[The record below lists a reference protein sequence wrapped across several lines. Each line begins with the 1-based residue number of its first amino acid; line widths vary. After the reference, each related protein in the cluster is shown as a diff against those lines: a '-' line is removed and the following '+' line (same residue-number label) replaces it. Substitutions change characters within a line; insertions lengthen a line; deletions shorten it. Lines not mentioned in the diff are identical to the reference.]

1 MVFNKYME
9 KQRFKIRITTF
20 QIIIYAFA
28 ITILV
33 GSALL
38 SLPVSTKDGS
48 SASFSDALFTSTSAV
63 CVTGLVVKD
72 TWNYW
77 SLFGRTIILLLIQI
91 GGLGIVTVALLIFM
105 LSGKKISLTQRLIMK
120 DAISADRVGGILNL
134 TSFILK
140 LTITFEVLGSL
151 ILYSVF
157 SKEYGAVNG
166 LGYAVFHSV
175 SAFCNA
181 GFDLMGSYGDFSS
194 LCPYKDNTVV
204 NLIIMLL
211 IVCGGLGFITWKDI
225 SVNKWK
231 WHRYS
236 LQSRAVL
243 FMTLLLILV
252 PAVFFY
258 FTEFVSLPVHE
269 RFLSSFFQS
278 VTTRTAGFNTQDLNN
293 LNDNGKMVMIILM
306 LIGGAPGST
315 AGGMKITTIIVLV
328 ASAFSTFRDRDTT
341 SLFRRTIKNEI
352 IRKAAALFFMYSVLF
367 ISAAMII
374 SQTEKLPILT
384 CLFEAAS
391 AIGTVGLT
399 LGITPELSLLSRS
412 ILIFLMFFGRVGG
425 LTIVF
430 AAITFKPAHGEYPPE
445 DISVG

>member
-1 MVFNKYME
+1 MEFNKYVGN
-9 KQRFKIRITTF
+9 QRMKIKITTF

-28 ITILV
+28 LTIFI

-38 SLPVSTKDGS
+38 ILPISTKDGS
-48 SASFSDALFTSTSAV
+48 GASFYDALFTSTSAV
-63 CVTGLVVKD
+63 CVTGLVVRD

-77 SLFGRTIILLLIQI
+77 SLFGRTVILLLIQI

-105 LSGKKISLTQRLIMK
+105 LSGRKISLTQRLIMK
-120 DAISADRVGGILNL
+120 DAISADRVGGILKL

-140 LTITFEVLGSL
+140 LTLGFEAMGSL
-151 ILYSVF
+151 ILYPFF
-157 SKEYGAVNG
+157 SKEYGTVDG
-166 LGYAVFHSV
+166 LGFAVFHSV

-181 GFDLMGSYGDFSS
+181 GFDLMGFHGDFSS
-194 LCPYKDNTVV
+194 LVPYKDNTIV
-204 NLIIMLL
+204 NLTIMLL
-211 IVCGGLGFITWKDI
+211 IICGGLGFVTWKDI

-231 WHRYS
+231 WHQYS

-243 FMTLLLILV
+243 FMTLVLILV
-252 PAVFFY
+252 PAVYLY
-258 FTEFVSLPVHE
+258 FADFRSLPIHE
-269 RFLSSFFQS
+269 RLLSSFFQS
-278 VTTRTAGFNTQDLNN
+278 VTTRTAGFNTQDLND
-293 LNDNGKMVMIILM
+293 LNDNGKMIMILLM

-328 ASAFSTFRDRDTT
+328 ASAFSTFRDSDST

-352 IRKAAALFFMYSVLF
+352 IKKAAALFFMYSVLF

-374 SQTEKLPILT
+374 SQTEGLPLLT
-384 CLFEAAS
+384 CLFETAS
-391 AIGTVGLT
+391 AIGTVGLS
-399 LGITPELSLLSRS
+399 LGITPGLSLVSRS

-430 AAITFKPAHGEYPPE
+430 AAITYKPVHGGYPSE
-445 DISVG
+445 DISIG

>member
-9 KQRFKIRITTF
+9 NQRFKIKITTF

-293 LNDNGKMVMIILM
+293 LNDNGKMVIIILM

-384 CLFEAAS
+384 CLFETAS

>member
-1 MVFNKYME
+1 MGN
-9 KQRFKIRITTF
+9 RRIKIKITTF

-28 ITILV
+28 LTILM
-33 GSALL
+33 GSVLL
-38 SLPVSTKDGS
+38 SLPISTNDGYG
-48 SASFSDALFTSTSAV
+48 ASFFDALFTSTSAV

-77 SLFGRTIILLLIQI
+77 SLFGRTVILLLIQI

-105 LSGKKISLTQRLIMK
+105 LSGRKISLTQRLIMK
-120 DAISADRVGGILNL
+120 DAISADRVGGILKL

-140 LTITFEVLGSL
+140 LTLVFEILGSL

-157 SKEYGAVNG
+157 SEIYGTVNG

-204 NLIIMLL
+204 NLTIMSL
-211 IVCGGLGFITWKDI
+211 IVCGGLGFITWKEI
-225 SVNKWK
+225 SVNLWK

-236 LQSRAVL
+236 LQSRSVL
-243 FMTLLLILV
+243 FMTLFLIFV
-252 PAVFFY
+252 PAVYFY
-258 FTEFVSLPVHE
+258 FIEFGSLPMRE
-269 RFLSSFFQS
+269 RLLSSFFHS
-278 VTTRTAGFNTQDLNN
+278 ITTRTAGFNTQDLTK
-293 LNDNGKMVMIILM
+293 LNDNGKMIMIILM
-306 LIGGAPGST
+306 LTGGAPGST
-315 AGGMKITTIIVLV
+315 AGGMKVTTIIVLV
-328 ASAFSTFRDRDTT
+328 ASAISTFRDNDNT

-352 IRKAAALFFMYSVLF
+352 IKKAAALFFMYSALSV
-367 ISAAMII
+367 SAAMII

-384 CLFEAAS
+384 CLFETAS

-399 LGITPELSLLSRS
+399 LGVTPTLSLLSGS

-430 AAITFKPAHGEYPPE
+430 AAITYRPALGEYPSE

>member
-1 MVFNKYME
+1 ME
-9 KQRFKIRITTF
+9 NQRFKIRITTF

-77 SLFGRTIILLLIQI
+77 SLFGRTVILLLIQI

-105 LSGKKISLTQRLIMK
+105 LSGKKISLTQRMIMK
-120 DAISADRVGGILNL
+120 DAISADRVGGILKL

-140 LTITFEVLGSL
+140 LTVAFEVLGSL

-225 SVNKWK
+225 GVNKWK

-236 LQSRAVL
+236 LQSRSVI

-258 FTEFVSLPVHE
+258 FTEFGSLPIHE

-293 LNDNGKMVMIILM
+293 LNDNGKMIMILLM

-341 SLFRRTIKNEI
+341 SLFRRAIKNEI
-352 IRKAAALFFMYSVLF
+352 IKKAAALFFMYSVLF

-384 CLFEAAS
+384 CLFETAS

-399 LGITPELSLLSRS
+399 LGITPTLSTLSKS
-412 ILIFLMFFGRVGG
+412 ILIILMFFGRVGG
-425 LTIVF
+425 LTLSFAVLTDRKVF
-430 AAITFKPAHGEYPPE
+430 SGRYPE
-445 DISVG
+445 GSLAVG

>member
-1 MVFNKYME
+1 ME
-9 KQRFKIRITTF
+9 SQHIKIRITTF

-28 ITILV
+28 LTILV

-48 SASFSDALFTSTSAV
+48 GASFSDALFTSASAV

-77 SLFGRTIILLLIQI
+77 SLFGRTVILLLIQI

-105 LSGKKISLTQRLIMK
+105 LSGKKVSLTQRLIMK
-120 DAISADRVGGILNL
+120 DAISSDRVGGILKL

-140 LTITFEVLGSL
+140 LTLFFEALGSL

-157 SKEYGAVNG
+157 SKEYGTVNG

-204 NLIIMLL
+204 NLIIILL
-211 IVCGGLGFITWKDI
+211 IVCGGLGFITWKEIGD
-225 SVNKWK
+225 NKWK
-231 WHRYS
+231 WHMYS
-236 LQSRAVL
+236 LQSRSVI

-258 FTEFVSLPVHE
+258 FIEFASLPIHE
-269 RFLSSFFQS
+269 RLLSSFFQS

-293 LNDNGKMVMIILM
+293 LNDNGKMIMILLM

-328 ASAFSTFRDRDTT
+328 ASAFSTFRDRDST

-384 CLFEAAS
+384 CLFETAS

-430 AAITFKPAHGEYPPE
+430 AAITFKPTHGEYPPE
-445 DISVG
+445 NISVG

>member
-1 MVFNKYME
+1 ME
-9 KQRFKIRITTF
+9 NQRFKIRITTF

-293 LNDNGKMVMIILM
+293 LNDNGKMIMILLM

-341 SLFRRTIKNEI
+341 SLLRRTIKNEI
-352 IRKAAALFFMYSVLF
+352 IKKAAALFFMYSVLF

-384 CLFEAAS
+384 CLFETAS

-399 LGITPELSLLSRS
+399 LGITPELSFLSRS

-425 LTIVF
+425 LTIIF
-430 AAITFKPAHGEYPPE
+430 AAITYKPVHVEYPPE

>member
-1 MVFNKYME
+1 MGNH
-9 KQRFKIRITTF
+9 RIKIRITTF
-20 QIIIYAFA
+20 QIIIFAFA
-28 ITILV
+28 LTIFA

-38 SLPVSTKDGS
+38 SLPVSTNDGTG
-48 SASFSDALFTSTSAV
+48 ASFSDALFTSTSAV

-77 SLFGRTIILLLIQI
+77 SLFGRTVILLLIQI

-105 LSGKKISLTQRLIMK
+105 LSGRKISLTQRLTMK
-120 DAISADRVGGILNL
+120 DAISADRVGGILKL

-140 LTITFEVLGSL
+140 LTLVFETLGSL
-151 ILYSVF
+151 VLYPVF
-157 SKEYGAVNG
+157 SKEYGAANG
-166 LGYAVFHSV
+166 LGYAIFHSI

-181 GFDLMGSYGDFSS
+181 GFDLMGFHGDYSS
-194 LCPYKDNTVV
+194 LCPYKDNIVV
-204 NLIIMLL
+204 NVIIMSLII
-211 IVCGGLGFITWKDI
+211 CGGLGFITWKEI
-225 SVNKWK
+225 SVNRWK
-231 WHRYS
+231 WNRYS
-236 LQSRAVL
+236 LQSRSVL
-243 FMTLLLILV
+243 FMTLFLILV
-252 PAVFFY
+252 PAVYFY
-258 FTEFVSLPVHE
+258 FVEFGSFPIRE
-269 RFLSSFFQS
+269 RLLSSLFQS
-278 VTTRTAGFNTQDLNN
+278 VTTRTAGFNTQDLND
-293 LNDNGKMVMIILM
+293 LNDNGKMIMILLM

-328 ASAFSTFRDRDTT
+328 ASAFSTFRDSDST

-352 IRKAAALFFMYSVLF
+352 IKKAAALFFMYSVLF

-384 CLFEAAS
+384 CLFETAS

-399 LGITPELSLLSRS
+399 LGITPELSFLSRS

-425 LTIVF
+425 LTIIF
-430 AAITFKPAHGEYPPE
+430 AAITYKPVHVEYPPE

>member
-1 MVFNKYME
+1 ME
-9 KQRFKIRITTF
+9 SQHIKIRITTF

-28 ITILV
+28 LTILV

-48 SASFSDALFTSTSAV
+48 GASFSDALFTSASAV

-77 SLFGRTIILLLIQI
+77 SLFGRTVILLLIQI

-105 LSGKKISLTQRLIMK
+105 LSGKKVSLTQRLIMK
-120 DAISADRVGGILNL
+120 DAISSDRVGGILKL

-140 LTITFEVLGSL
+140 LTLFFEALGSL

-166 LGYAVFHSV
+166 WGYAVFHSV

-225 SVNKWK
+225 GVNKWK

-236 LQSRAVL
+236 LQSRSVI

-258 FTEFVSLPVHE
+258 FTEFGSLPIHE

-293 LNDNGKMVMIILM
+293 LNDNGKMIMILLM

-352 IRKAAALFFMYSVLF
+352 IKKAAALFFMYSFLF
-367 ISAAMII
+367 ISAGMII
-374 SQTEKLPILT
+374 SQVEKLPILT
-384 CLFEAAS
+384 CLFETAS

>member
-1 MVFNKYME
+1 MEFNKYM
-9 KQRFKIRITTF
+9 RNRHFKIKITTF
-20 QIIIYAFA
+20 QIIIFAFA
-28 ITILV
+28 LTILM
-33 GSALL
+33 GSVLL
-38 SLPVSTKDGS
+38 SLPLSTNNGPG
-48 SASFSDALFTSTSAV
+48 ASFFDALFTSTSAV

-72 TWNYW
+72 TWKYW
-77 SLFGRTIILLLIQI
+77 SLFGRIVILLLIQI

-105 LSGKKISLTQRLIMK
+105 LSGKKISLTQRLVMK
-120 DAISADRVGGILNL
+120 DAISADRVGGILKL

-140 LTITFEVLGSL
+140 LTLTFEALGSL

-157 SKEYGAVNG
+157 SGEYGAADG

-204 NLIIMLL
+204 NLTIMTL
-211 IVCGGLGFITWKDI
+211 IVCGGLGFITWKEI
-225 SVNKWK
+225 SVNRWK

-236 LQSRAVL
+236 LQSRSVL
-243 FMTLLLILV
+243 FMTFLLIFV
-252 PAVFFY
+252 PAVYFFVM
-258 FTEFVSLPVHE
+258 EFGALPMHE
-269 RFLSSFFQS
+269 RLLSAFFQS
-278 VTTRTAGFNTQDLNN
+278 VTTRTAGFNTQDLNG
-293 LNDNGKMVMIILM
+293 LSDNGKMIMILLM
-306 LIGGAPGST
+306 LTGGAPGST

-328 ASAFSTFRDRDTT
+328 ASALSTFRDRETT
-341 SLFRRTIKNEI
+341 SLFRRTIRNEI
-352 IRKAAALFFMYSVLF
+352 IKKAAALFFMYSVLAV
-367 ISAAMII
+367 SAAMII
-374 SQTEKLPILT
+374 SQTEKIPMLT
-384 CLFEAAS
+384 CLFETAS

-399 LGITPELSLLSRS
+399 LGITPALSTLSRS

-430 AAITFKPAHGEYPPE
+430 AAITYKPALGKYPAE